1 MTGSHIW
8 RFIAL
13 DIGKRVKLLRM
24 QAGLSTTALARLTGY
39 TQSHISKVESGDS
52 KPSLDLISRIC
63 SALNITL
70 ADFFASAGEGVTP
83 LPPRLRKILESAE
96 KLSPE
101 QLQLAQRLLDDL
113 VEFQKYQVKGSE
125 KVESKT
131 EVADDDV
138 TKLVLV
144 ASSEGREEMKPASP
158 ELQQVIRKVWHEV
171 AEEKAEANSPEETD
185 KQDENENCRDD
196 HGEE

>member
-1 MTGSHIW
+1 M
-8 RFIAL
+8 
-13 DIGKRVKLLRM
+13 DIGKRIKRLRM
-24 QAGLSTTALARLTGY
+24 QAGLSTTALGKLTGY

-63 SALNITL
+63 LALNITL
-70 ADFFASAGEGVTP
+70 ADFFAPAGEGAAP
-83 LPPRLRKILESAE
+83 LPPSLRKILESAE

-131 EVADDDV
+131 EIANEDV
-138 TKLVLV
+138 TQLILV

-158 ELQQVIRKVWHEV
+158 ELQQVVRKVLREV
-171 AEEKAEANSPEETD
+171 AEEKAQRASQEQEED
-185 KQDENENCRDD
+185 KQNGNEISSN
-196 HGEE
+196 GEEQS

>member
-1 MTGSHIW
+1 
-8 RFIAL
+8 
-13 DIGKRVKLLRM
+13 M
-24 QAGLSTTALARLTGY
+24 QAGLSTTALGKLTGY

-52 KPSLDLISRIC
+52 KPSLELISRIC

-70 ADFFASAGEGVTP
+70 ADFFAPAGEGATP
-83 LPPRLRKILESAE
+83 LSPRLRRILESAE

-131 EVADDDV
+131 EIDDDGTDDDV
-138 TKLVLV
+138 TQLVLV
-144 ASSEGREEMKPASP
+144 ASAEGREEMKPASP
-158 ELQQVIRKVWHEV
+158 ELQQVVRKVLREV
-171 AEEKAEANSPEETD
+171 AKEKAQTPSQKQEADGEDETGTD
-185 KQDENENCRDD
+185 N
-196 HGEE
+196 HGEKQS